1 MNEPV
6 PARPGAS
13 VAGFDRGAAGVTPPS
28 RAGRQGVFLTDVIV
42 ELGFASKQRIDEAEA
57 AARSSGK
64 TVEQILLDSGAIDEK
79 QLSLAI
85 AERNGLDHV
94 DLEKFDVDLGA
105 AESIPRS
112 MATRC
117 GAVPVAHA
125 ADGALIVAVQDPFD
139 SLSARRIETTTG
151 SEVRM
156 VIAATSGIRQVIERL
171 PKESSQSSSGDE
183 DVPRMK
189 SQRELAV
196 DQQHESRELEE
207 PTLPEQAEPA
217 MAEPQ
222 MPAPEPPEP
231 EPVSDGSDSD
241 AIAAAAAAAAA
252 QAGAADPEETAKP
265 TSPAVEEFEGAGPQR
280 IPLLDPPA
288 PEPLEEGGP
297 DGEGDAKRERE
308 LIETKGKVAELERRL
323 EEVMSAA
330 QEAINDK
337 VTALRRVL
345 DENRK

>member
-42 ELGFASKQRIDEAEA
+42 ELGFASKQRIDDAEA

-94 DLEKFDVDLGA
+94 DLEKFDVDSSA

-171 PKESSQSSSGDE
+171 PKESSQSSSDDE

-189 SQRELAV
+189 SQRELSV
-196 DQQHESRELEE
+196 DQEHESRELEE
-207 PTLPEQAEPA
+207 PTLPEEAEPA
-217 MAEPQ
+217 MAEQ

-231 EPVSDGSDSD
+231 ESVSDGADID

-252 QAGAADPEETAKP
+252 QAGAADPEETARPKP
-265 TSPAVEEFEGAGPQR
+265 PKVEEFEGAGPQR

-288 PEPLEEGGP
+288 PEEVRA

-345 DENRK
+345 DENRR